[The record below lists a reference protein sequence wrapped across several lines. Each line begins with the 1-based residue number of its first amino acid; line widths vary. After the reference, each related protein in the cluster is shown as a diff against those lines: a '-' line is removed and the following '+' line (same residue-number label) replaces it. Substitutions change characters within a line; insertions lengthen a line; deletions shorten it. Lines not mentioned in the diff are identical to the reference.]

1 MEKQDD
7 KSNLRLTYEQQEL
20 VSSNHNLIYS
30 YAHNRNISL
39 DDYYDLLAIGLCKA
53 AKSFD
58 ETKGAFSTY
67 AYRCMQN
74 ELNMYWRS
82 INSKSSIPQD
92 YILYY
97 HAQQNTQNTDN
108 KDFLELFYDYDS
120 YESID
125 YAIMLSEF
133 TNSLED
139 KEREIVD
146 MLISGMTHNEI
157 AKGLSC
163 SRQNID
169 YYAKIIRNKLLSYIN
184 K

>member
-1 MEKQDD
+1 MCD
-7 KSNLRLTYEQQEL
+7 KSNLRLTYEQQQL
-20 VSSNHNLIYS
+20 VTDNHNLIYS
-30 YAHNRNISL
+30 YAHNRNVSL

-58 ETKGAFSTY
+58 KEKGKFTTY

-82 INSKSSIPQD
+82 LNSKSSIPQD
-92 YILYY
+92 SILHY
-97 HAQQNTQNTDN
+97 HAQQNNQITDD
-108 KDFLELFYDYDS
+108 KDFSELFYDCDS

-133 TNSLED
+133 TNSLEY

-146 MLISGMTHNEI
+146 MLIRGMNHSEI
-157 AKGLSC
+157 AEELSC

-169 YYAKIIRNKLLSYIN
+169 YYARIIKNKLFDYLN